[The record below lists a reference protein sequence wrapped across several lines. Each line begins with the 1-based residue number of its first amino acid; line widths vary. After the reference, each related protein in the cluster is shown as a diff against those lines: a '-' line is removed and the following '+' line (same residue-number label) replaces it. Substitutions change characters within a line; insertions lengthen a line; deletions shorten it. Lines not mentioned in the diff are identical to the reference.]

1 VDGGI
6 AKRVRGL
13 SAFEVEALNRLVVRA
28 ARLMS
33 TDQILILIGAL
44 DDEVRRRREAA
55 AAHGSTI
62 RPLL

>member
-1 VDGGI
+1 MDGGT

-13 SAFEVEALNRLVVRA
+13 SSFEVETLNRLVIGA

-33 TDQILILIGAL
+33 TDQIIVLIGAL
-44 DDEVRRRREAA
+44 HDEVRRRREAA
-55 AAHGSTI
+55 SAHWATI